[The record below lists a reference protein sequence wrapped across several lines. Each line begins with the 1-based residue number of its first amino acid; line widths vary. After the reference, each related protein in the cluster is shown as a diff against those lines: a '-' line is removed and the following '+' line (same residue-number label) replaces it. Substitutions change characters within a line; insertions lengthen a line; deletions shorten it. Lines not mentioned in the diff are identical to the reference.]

1 MLNVALTHI
10 WASSGARLVLAAL
23 ITAVFALL
31 ALAVRGVNR
40 SGALAGGAACLL
52 LFISGGP
59 AAFATLVTL
68 FLLTWTAT
76 RIGFR
81 RKLDLGVAERRE
93 GRSASQVLANLGVA
107 AVCSLLA
114 AVTGNSRWLLAA
126 AGALAEAAA
135 DTVASEIGQTG
146 GRSSLLITSWKPV
159 PPGTDGGITL
169 RGTVAGALAGGIVS
183 GVAARA
189 GMFPAQ
195 QLWVPAVAGVTGMVV
210 DSVLGATVQRRGWI
224 NNDGVNLLGTMA
236 AAVLAFVM
244 LR

>member
-1 MLNVALTHI
+1 MA
-10 WASSGARLVLAAL
+10 LAAL

-76 RIGFR
+76 RFGFR
-81 RKLDLGVAERRE
+81 RKLELGVAERRE

-114 AVTGNSRWLLAA
+114 AVTGNARWLLAA
-126 AGALAEAAA
+126 AAALAEAAA

-146 GRSSLLITSWKPV
+146 GRSSLLITTWKPV
-159 PPGTDGGITL
+159 SPGTDGGITL

-183 GVAARA
+183 GVAALE

-195 QLWVPAVAGVTGMVV
+195 QLWVPAVAGVAGMLV
-210 DSVLGATVQRRGWI
+210 DSVLGATIQRRGWI

-236 AAVLAFVM
+236 AAVLAFAM